1 MPVLKVYKD
10 GIWEELG
17 GTSPMD
23 GGNADTLGGM
33 PASYFLDAVDAHV
46 NDKTNPHEVTTEQ
59 IGALPIAG
67 GTMEGTLN
75 LNGIVLTAGV
85 DYGVGDPSGGV
96 LGQLYFKKVT

>member
-10 GIWEELG
+10 GVWEELG

-33 PASYFLDAVDAHV
+33 PASHYAVASDTQSSLDGKLD
-46 NDKTNPHEVTTEQ
+46 
-59 IGALPIAG
+59 IAG

-85 DYGVGDPSGGV
+85 DYGASNPSGGV

>member
-10 GIWEELG
+10 GVWEELG

-33 PASYFLDAVDAHV
+33 PASYFAVASNTQAALDG
-46 NDKTNPHEVTTEQ
+46 KL
-59 IGALPIAG
+59 GIAG
-67 GTMEGTLN
+67 GAMEGTLN
-75 LNGIVLTAGV
+75 LHGIVLTEGI
-85 DYGVGDPSGGV
+85 DYGTSDPSGGV